1 MQRVL
6 VRSKL
11 LYTTQHENPTSERLP
26 WPTNLRNLRGAIRAI
41 DMWDTS
47 FLPKFPEGSLVE
59 SENHFPI
66 EMQYKKPRWIMSSH
80 SSQTHA
86 YLILHFPS
94 IRSLLTSPSRAELLL
109 PIELQVGS
117 PGESCHVLA
126 VVRHRFCFCNS
137 RSSCADL
144 GQFFTFLWYDRNLC
158 RPAQCMFI
166 KTTKLRLGMP
176 V

>member
-1 MQRVL
+1 MADEL
-6 VRSKL
+6 KKPPRSDPSDRHVG
-11 LYTTQHENPTSERLP
+11 YFIS
-26 WPTNLRNLRGAIRAI
+26 
-41 DMWDTS
+41 
-47 FLPKFPEGSLVE
+47 PKFSGRFISRIGEP
-59 SENHFPI
+59 FP

-94 IRSLLTSPSRAELLL
+94 LRSLLTSPSRAELLL